1 MKNSAQMW
9 YQLYEPL
16 SVPNAEAF
24 ARLGQTLLPQF
35 LGDPAIPVR
44 ELHLRR
50 SVPTPGNEHCRRG
63 FRLCEIADRD
73 SGVFAIYISATG
85 DHDQLYMQLG
95 HELGHLRN
103 ADVYD
108 GYAEG
113 LCTWFAR
120 VLFQHG
126 KRDWTDQD
134 AYFQTDKSF
143 YGPTYQLIVEL
154 ERVCGVN
161 ALQSMFSF
169 AEPAPSGR
177 KFIAIDR
184 WIAGIPNADEAKQT
198 ILRYSERIRALLPDD
213 IAFVVPNAAPSLSVT
228 TDAR

>member
-1 MKNSAQMW
+1 MW
-9 YQLYEPL
+9 YQQYESL
-16 SVPNAEAF
+16 AVPNAEAF

-44 ELHLRR
+44 ELYLRQ
-50 SVPTPGNEHCRRG
+50 SVPTLGNEHYRSD

-85 DHDQLYMQLG
+85 DHDLPFMQLG
-95 HELGHLRN
+95 HELGHLRD

-120 VLFQHG
+120 VLFQQS

-134 AYFQTDKSF
+134 TYFQTEESSF

-154 ERVCGVN
+154 ERVCGAK
-161 ALQSMFSF
+161 ALKSMFSF
-169 AEPAPSGR
+169 AEPAPDGR

-184 WIAGIPNADEAKQT
+184 WIAGISNADEAKQT
-198 ILRYSERIRALLPDD
+198 ILKYSNRIRALLPPDFE
-213 IAFVVPNAAPSLSVT
+213 FVVPGNAA
-228 TDAR
+228 